1 MRLINAIPFALGL
14 LLVSGASNVKADEQ
28 QVEANGHP
36 TVALAEVLEAA
47 ARNSG
52 REILVDSRTPS
63 RVVVGQVK
71 LRNID
76 YSTLLSILRNN
87 GMAAVV
93 VGNATNVV
101 PIDEI
106 RQQPLPVLH
115 EDDDTID
122 PEEWVTRVV
131 TVENADP
138 KMMVPILRPL
148 LPRQGHLTAN
158 PASSTLL
165 IADRYANVRRVVEI
179 IRTMD
184 ARAAEQSE

>member
-1 MRLINAIPFALGL
+1 MRTIYAVPFVLGF
-14 LLVSGASNVKADEQ
+14 LLVAGAAGAQADEQ
-28 QVEANGHP
+28 QAEANGHP

-63 RVVVGQVK
+63 RVVVGQARLKNV
-71 LRNID
+71 D
-76 YSTLLSILRNN
+76 YSTLLVILRNN

-93 VGNATNVV
+93 VGKITNIV

-106 RQQPLPVLH
+106 RQQPLPVLLA
-115 EDDDTID
+115 DDDTID
-122 PEEWVTRVV
+122 AEEWVTRVV
-131 TVENADP
+131 AVENADP

-148 LPRQGHLTAN
+148 LPRQGHLAAN
-158 PASSTLL
+158 PASRTLL

-184 ARAAEQSE
+184 ARAAQQVE